1 MDERDKSLAEE
12 QAKETAAAAEI
23 SAAETEGS
31 EDEIVL
37 PPKRGRGRPPKNP
50 KSQHVPEMIQ
60 TMCPMKYRPR
70 RMRQKSRPSHSRM
83 IIRMISMGCGSSQ
96 NLSGS
101 RTRHRRE

>member
-37 PPKRGRGRPPKNP
+37 PPKRGETVRKLGHETPCAQP
-50 KSQHVPEMIQ
+50 I
-60 TMCPMKYRPR
+60 
-70 RMRQKSRPSHSRM
+70 
-83 IIRMISMGCGSSQ
+83 G
-96 NLSGS
+96 
-101 RTRHRRE
+101 